1 MNRNEVVAWLQ
12 LGALVVGM
20 AAIGV
25 SFGRGSHAS
34 DATEANAED
43 IAELSRITRDLAATS
58 IRSETELHALAAR
71 VKLLEEQR

>member
-1 MNRNEVVAWLQ
+1 MNGNEVVAWLQ

-25 SFGRGSHAS
+25 SFGRGSHAI
-34 DATEANAED
+34 EANAED